1 MTSKVAESFE
11 MTEFLEK
18 DVNNRES
25 RGRFCFQFKGQFI
38 KKQFIKKQFIKTC
51 HRLQFCLVIFS
62 LSDKQ
67 KTQ

>member
-11 MTEFLEK
+11 MTGFLEK

-38 KKQFIKKQFIKTC
+38 KKQFIKTC

>member
-11 MTEFLEK
+11 MTGFLEK

-38 KKQFIKKQFIKTC
+38 KTC